1 MKEWRLLDTG
11 HMTAAENMALDDTLL
26 ELKGQRK
33 SPDTIRFLQF
43 SPPTVLIGYHQALS
57 EEIRESFCRENKIDI
72 NRRITGGGAIFFDE
86 NQIGWEVIC
95 DKDFFDMEIPNQRL
109 FTALCKPVVNALGQM
124 GLDAA
129 FRPRNDI
136 EINGR
141 KISGT
146 GGTESDRAFFFQ
158 GTMLVDF
165 DVDTML
171 KSLKIPVEKLKA
183 KEIDSVKERVTCLN
197 WELGYTPSS
206 EEIKKAIVKGFEEC
220 LDIRLVPSGLTA
232 EEEELFKEK
241 LKIYSSIEWIDSVKP
256 HKMGREIL
264 QAANKVEEG
273 LVRVTI
279 ALDRARN
286 RIKDIYITG
295 DFLSFPSRGL
305 YDLESEL
312 RGKPFSR
319 DELFNIVKSFFREG
333 RIEIPGISPED
344 FYKPF
349 DIALEKSAIASEYD
363 FPLEKCNQISVT
375 CGSFNDIL
383 AAGPSVLL
391 LPYCAKSLICHLRYK
406 KTCRQCGCCTVGEA
420 WKLGWERKMD
430 VRCVSSFED
439 LILELDRMKRLDEKA
454 FIGCCCQPFFT
465 KHVNDFEKAGVP
477 GILLDIDNTTCYEL
491 DQAKDAYA
499 GNFKSQTSVN
509 MSLLETVLN
518 VVDDYNTRG
527 AA

>member
-11 HMTAAENMALDDTLL
+11 HMTAAENMALDDALL
-26 ELKGQRK
+26 ELKGERK
-33 SPDTIRFLQF
+33 SPDTVRFLQF
-43 SPPTVLIGYHQALS
+43 SPPTVLVGYHQAVS
-57 EEIRESFCRENKIDI
+57 EEIRESFCSENNIDI

-109 FTALCKPVVNALGQM
+109 FNTLCEPVVNALGQM
-124 GLDAA
+124 GLDAS

-206 EEIKKAIVKGFEEC
+206 EEIKNTIVKGFEDC
-220 LDIRLVPSGLTA
+220 LDIKLVPSGLTP
-232 EEEELFKEK
+232 EEDRLFKEK
-241 LKIYSSIEWIDSVKP
+241 LKIYSSPEWIDSVKTD
-256 HKMGREIL
+256 KNGKEII
-264 QAANKVEEG
+264 QAANKVEGG
-273 LVRVTI
+273 LVRCTVSV
-279 ALDRARN
+279 DRARN
-286 RIKDIYITG
+286 RIRDIYITG
-295 DFLSFPSRGL
+295 DFLSFPSRAL

-312 RGKPFSR
+312 RGMAFSR
-319 DELFNIVKSFFREG
+319 DDLFNIVHGIFRDG
-333 RIEIPGISPED
+333 RISIPGISPEE
-344 FYKPF
+344 FFKPF
-349 DIALEKSAIASEYD
+349 EIAIEKAAIASEYNI
-363 FPLEKCNQISVT
+363 PLDDCNKISVT
-375 CGSFNDIL
+375 NGSFDDIV
-383 AAGPSVLL
+383 AAGPSILL
-391 LPYCAKSLICHLRYK
+391 LPYCSKSLICHLRHK
-406 KTCRQCGCCTVGEA
+406 KTCRQCGTCTVGGA
-420 WKLGWERKMD
+420 WQLGWEKKLD

-439 LILELDRMKRLDEKA
+439 LLSELDRMKRLDERA

-465 KHVNDFEKAGVP
+465 KHVSDFEKAGIP
-477 GILLDIDNTTCYEL
+477 GILLEIDNTSCYEL
-491 DQAKDAYA
+491 DQMKEAYE
-499 GNFKSQTSVN
+499 GEFKSQTHIN
-509 MSLLETVLN
+509 ISLLEKVLG
-518 VVDDYNTRG
+518 VVDEYKTRG